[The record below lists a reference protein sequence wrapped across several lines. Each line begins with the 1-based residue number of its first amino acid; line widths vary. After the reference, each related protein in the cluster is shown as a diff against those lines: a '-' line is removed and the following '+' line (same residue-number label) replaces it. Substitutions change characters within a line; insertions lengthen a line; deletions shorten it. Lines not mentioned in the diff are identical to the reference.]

1 MAQTIE
7 AIFYQGPDARRDYTP
22 SGAVSAGAVR
32 EREDGQA
39 GVATTDIAAS
49 ELGSEHIRGVFKV
62 KKADGKA
69 FSKGDPVYWD
79 ADGDTSLTADD
90 TIAVADFYLGV
101 ADADAASG
109 DDYVLVDLNQQ
120 SPDLAGTSS

>member
-22 SGAVSAGAVR
+22 GSAVDAGQIR

-49 ELGSEHIRGVFKV
+49 TLGSEHIRGVFKV
-62 KKADGKA
+62 KSDTKT

-79 ADGDTSLTADD
+79 ASADTALTADD
-90 TIAVADFYLGV
+90 TIESGDFYLGV
-101 ADADAASG
+101 ADAAAASG
-109 DDYVLVDLNQQ
+109 DDHVLVDLNQQ
-120 SPDLAGTSS
+120 RPDLADVSS